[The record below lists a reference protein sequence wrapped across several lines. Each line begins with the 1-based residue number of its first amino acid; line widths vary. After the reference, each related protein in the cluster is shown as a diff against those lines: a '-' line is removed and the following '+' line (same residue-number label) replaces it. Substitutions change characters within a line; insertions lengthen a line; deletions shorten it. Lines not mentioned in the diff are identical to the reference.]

1 VPETLEPAA
10 HIQAIVA
17 EQIAAGLPGLAGS
30 EATAVIRLTD
40 QLLNR
45 IVAAALPEGGNVR
58 TLTVQA
64 RAGNMLDA
72 TIVLAKPAFLPALN
86 PRLTIERQPTL
97 PDDPVLALRISGGAA
112 SLLKF
117 AGPFLGSS
125 LALPAGMRLE
135 QDLLLIDLRALLDA
149 QGQGSWLRFVREL
162 VVTTQDSVAVVAVAF
177 KV

>member
-1 VPETLEPAA
+1 MPETLDALA
-10 HIQAIVA
+10 QTQAILA

-30 EATAVIRLTD
+30 EATTVVRLTD

-45 IVAAALPEGGNVR
+45 IIAATLPDGGNLR

-64 RAGNMLDA
+64 RAGNILDA
-72 TIVLAKPAFLPALN
+72 TIVLAKPAFLPALT

-112 SLLKF
+112 SLLKL

-125 LALPAGMRLE
+125 LALPPGMRLE

-149 QGQGSWLRFVREL
+149 HGQGSWLRFVHEL
-162 VVTTQDSVAVVAVAF
+162 VVTTQDSVVVAAIAF